1 MEIIIFY
8 CEIYVITASL
18 IASNKTFAACF
29 SFTMINFKFRGG
41 NFKVR
46 HSRRGSRTHND

>member
-18 IASNKTFAACF
+18 IANNKIFAACF
-29 SFTMINFKFRGG
+29 SITMINFKFRTG
-41 NFKVR
+41 NFKLL
-46 HSRRGSRTHND
+46 HSRRASRTRND